1 MKLQKIPLDQIIED
15 FFTPLKDQ
23 QNIEIIGSQ
32 ATFFSEQAA
41 LLKDLPVGIIIY
53 PPNRMRRKNSM
64 GVHIKKE
71 SASVFFWID
80 NPNFNAVKLGGRIEG
95 HRNISLTCKILKCS
109 IPQLIPLFC
118 KILDYIDESHFDHK
132 KTVKLNVV
140 KKSALQKQLDS
151 LLQNQQWNYHFVE
164 EENKIAL
171 QISISRNRVIEFPF
185 YYKSFQKDMSKLPEI
200 IQNIELLKAS
210 IISIPNYIIVKHKST
225 KK

>member
-1 MKLQKIPLDQIIED
+1 MKLEKIPLDQIIED
-15 FFTPLKDQ
+15 FLIPFKDQ
-23 QNIEIIGSQ
+23 QNIEIKGSQ
-32 ATFFSEQAA
+32 DTFFSEQAA

-71 SASVFFWID
+71 SAGVFFWID
-80 NPNFNAVKLGGRIEG
+80 NPYATLIELNGRIEG
-95 HRNISLTCKILKCS
+95 RRTTALKSNILKCS
-109 IPQLIPLFC
+109 IPQLVLLFC
-118 KILDYIDESHFDHK
+118 KMLEHIEEALFDHK
-132 KTVKLNVV
+132 KIVKLNVV

-171 QISISRNRVIEFPF
+171 EISISRNRVIEFPF
-185 YYKSFQKDMSKLPEI
+185 YYKSFQKDMSRLPEI

-210 IISIPNYIIVKHKST
+210 ITSIPNYIIVKHKST